1 MKSARTPLRSA
12 TRKDLL
18 AENAQLRREI
28 DHRVR
33 NSLQVV
39 ASLIEVTSRSNTEPA
54 ARAVLSMLR
63 ARVSAM
69 IAVYRTLDDVPH
81 RAIVDMGETLQDLAL
96 QVVETVADR
105 PIRPDVKVDA
115 AGVVLPLDDAMPV
128 ALMVIEVLLAAAID
142 VEMDSPTAVVALT
155 RNLDKATLRVELAP
169 RISGSGGFKLGEPT
183 LHMIQALARQ
193 LGGPLTLEHGM
204 DGKMILA
211 VAFPVRNLGD
221 LTEKPPQPQG

>member
-1 MKSARTPLRSA
+1 MKSALSPPRSA

-18 AENAQLRREI
+18 AENAHLRREI

-39 ASLIEVTSRSNTEPA
+39 ASLIEVTSRSSTEPA
-54 ARAVLSMLR
+54 ARAVLSILR

-105 PIRPDVKVDA
+105 PIRPAVKVDA

-155 RNLDKATLRVELAP
+155 RSLDKATLRVELSP
-169 RISGSGGFKLGEPT
+169 RTHSAGGFKLGEPT

-193 LGGPLTLEHGM
+193 LGGPLTLEHGV
-204 DGKMILA
+204 DGKLILN
-211 VAFPVRNLGD
+211 VAFPVRNLAGI
-221 LTEKPPQPQG
+221 TEKPPKL